1 MRNPF
6 ENLVEMQLKQASLAS
21 NDLKASI
28 FETATWKSFATSGTK
43 AWYAHTKGWIC
54 SSVQKLSILHYED
67 FATNFE
73 NGKFWENS
81 SQYCDFREESG
92 LK

>member
-73 NGKFWENS
+73 NGMYGKCTHAAHWA
-81 SQYCDFREESG
+81 YP
-92 LK
+92 LIK